1 MLESELLG
9 YRVGNHLNVTGHLSE
24 GSHNRSDNPP
34 GLAAGAEL
42 RIEAA
47 TQVAPPRE
55 SSDVALV
62 W

>member
-1 MLESELLG
+1 MLESELPG

-34 GLAAGAEL
+34 GLTIGIEL

-47 TQVAPPRE
+47 THVAPPGIE
-55 SSDVALV
+55 
-62 W
+62 